1 MEAAKHP
8 VVFVRSLS
16 QYRWSE
22 RTVIG
27 LIMQTRDNSLH
38 VNGTSG
44 IFGAPGRAYYGDI
57 SFRAAQ

>member
-1 MEAAKHP
+1 MGALGTILVDGSGPLPRPVRFLVDAARHP

-27 LIMQTRDNSLH
+27 LVT
-38 VNGTSG
+38 T
-44 IFGAPGRAYYGDI
+44 P
-57 SFRAAQ
+57 